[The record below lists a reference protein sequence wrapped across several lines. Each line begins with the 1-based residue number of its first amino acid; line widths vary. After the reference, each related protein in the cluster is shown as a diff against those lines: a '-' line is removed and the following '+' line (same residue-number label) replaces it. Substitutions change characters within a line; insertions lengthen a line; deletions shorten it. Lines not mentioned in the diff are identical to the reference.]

1 MTVFE
6 KIIEA
11 IEPFGFPYT
20 PGVYKGEEKHWF
32 TLNYVDDRGNL
43 YADDEPQSVLATV
56 QVHFFM
62 PYNEDFVRIKNKIRD
77 AIFRQGFTFPEI
89 EILSDTDP
97 QIRHLV
103 FECEIEEEE

>member
-1 MTVFE
+1 MTAFE
-6 KIIEA
+6 KIIKA

-32 TLNYVDDRGNL
+32 TFNYVDDRGNL

-62 PYNEDFVRIKNKIRD
+62 PYNEDFVRIKNKIKCDFPAGIYFSGDRD
-77 AIFRQGFTFPEI
+77 FKRHRPADQTFG
-89 EILSDTDP
+89 
-97 QIRHLV
+97 V
-103 FECEIEEEE
+103 